1 MSPLCSRNVKGWY
14 VHHPGQVMDAQR
26 ICEIMGDGVLI
37 YEAQSKEDGD
47 NILRKIKQQRHI
59 RSEDRLYISPKR
71 EDYKS
76 TVVRISRE
84 HKHPDEEVRYFE
96 KGTGYLD
103 VRDPSDQWLRIQV
116 YPGNLIVL
124 PPDVYHRFYPVT
136 DKEEIVV
143 RRMFGEVDVW
153 TADFREN

>member
-1 MSPLCSRNVKGWY
+1 MSRRE
-14 VHHPGQVMDAQR
+14 PGQTDRSAAAPVCKLA
-26 ICEIMGDGVLI
+26 
-37 YEAQSKEDGD
+37 EAQSKEDGD

-96 KGTGYLD
+96 QGTGYLD

-136 DKEEIVV
+136 DQASMQALFSRPYVIV
-143 RRMFGEVDVW
+143 RYCASPLSGQ
-153 TADFREN
+153 